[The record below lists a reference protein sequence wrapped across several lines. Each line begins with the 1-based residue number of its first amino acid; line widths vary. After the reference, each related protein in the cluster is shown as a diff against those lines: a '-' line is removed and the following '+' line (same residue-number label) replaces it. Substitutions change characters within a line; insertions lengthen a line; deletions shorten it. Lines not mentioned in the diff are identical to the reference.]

1 MIIFGKLMLNENN
14 GRRPQMDKRV
24 DKSEDF
30 RKSGMTLITEIDSER
45 YLKKASKMKDVKEGE
60 IFDNQAEWADGFCGK

>member
-14 GRRPQMDKRV
+14 GRRPLMDKRV

-60 IFDNQAEWADGFCGK
+60 IFDNQEEWADGFCGK

>member
-1 MIIFGKLMLNENN
+1 MLNENN

-30 RKSGMTLITEIDSER
+30 RQSGMTLITEIDSER

-60 IFDNQAEWADGFCGK
+60 IFDNQEEWADGFCGK

>member
-1 MIIFGKLMLNENN
+1 MLNENN
-14 GRRPQMDKRV
+14 GRIPQMDKRV

>member
-1 MIIFGKLMLNENN
+1 MLNENN

>member
-1 MIIFGKLMLNENN
+1 MLNVNN
-14 GRRPQMDKRV
+14 ERRPLMDKRV

-45 YLKKASKMKDVKEGE
+45 YLKKASKMKNEENDGF
-60 IFDNQAEWADGFCGK
+60 FDNQEEWADGFCGK

>member
-1 MIIFGKLMLNENN
+1 
-14 GRRPQMDKRV
+14 MDKRV

-45 YLKKASKMKDVKEGE
+45 YLKKASKMKDVKEGRWFLT
-60 IFDNQAEWADGFCGK
+60 IKRSGRTDSAVSDK

>member
-30 RKSGMTLITEIDSER
+30 KQSGMTLITEIDSER
-45 YLKKASKMKDVKEGE
+45 YLKKVSKMKDVKEGE
-60 IFDNQAEWADGFCGK
+60 IFDNQEEWADGFCGK